1 MIYRL
6 MMLHFW
12 FRVKK
17 DVLPLVQSLCQDCF
31 YEVRAAMCR
40 ELPLVAKGFE
50 KLHFSLHFYNI
61 LI

>member
-1 MIYRL
+1 MNYRL
-6 MMLHFW
+6 MLCYTFD

-40 ELPLVAKGFE
+40 ELPLVAKGF
-50 KLHFSLHFYNI
+50 KNCSFFYNF
-61 LI
+61 LII